1 MQIVRLFR
9 FLLLLLSIM
18 VHLCKREQC
27 FAMCKMNGHVV
38 DILHRAPFTMLIARI
53 LYAQ

>member
-18 VHLCKREQC
+18 VHWCKREQY

-38 DILHRAPFTMLIARI
+38 GVLHRPPFTMSTARI
-53 LYAQ
+53 LNAQ

>member
-18 VHLCKREQC
+18 VHLCQKKRC
-27 FAMCKMNGHVV
+27 FAMCKTNGHVV
-38 DILHRAPFTMLIARI
+38 DILHRPPFTVSTARI
-53 LYAQ
+53 LNAQ